1 MESHFLKTNPSLLIY
16 SLLYRNILKRGDS
29 IYEKVKEDV
38 KTFGF
43 YRLFKVLQERH
54 RQFQDFQVFQCL

>member
-29 IYEKVKEDV
+29 IFEKVKEDV

-43 YRLFKVLQERH
+43 
-54 RQFQDFQVFQCL
+54 